1 MLCSVNESIR
11 FLNLIVG
18 DYVFLYKEFMGVV
31 VILKISVRII
41 KYVIIFFY

>member
-18 DYVFLYKEFMGVV
+18 DYVFLYKEFMGVI
-31 VILKISVRII
+31 VILK
-41 KYVIIFFY
+41 KFLGVICKLE